1 MALNDKIYIGD
12 VDNPTLTF
20 DTDQLE
26 HISCENSVDIVGN
39 ELSSD
44 VLEFSVFYDDTNS
57 TLRSQPYGTLVY
69 YYSNNTLVGKYY
81 IYSIKR
87 EGVTRYTVQCT
98 SLIGLIENEDFYGG
112 FYDGDQFSDVLN
124 DILFMDSVSLTKWRI
139 MEGATNPSGGSLYP
153 ARIYGD
159 GKADVKY
166 FDYGMYVDFEV
177 NDFGSS
183 TSTTTVK
190 TVAGYERASGSN
202 SHDINIKVNA
212 NRAST
217 SSPTYW
223 SITARYKTYTV
234 TLGADEPLF
243 GDGTRFIVTIDSA
256 NYSGDQRYLKV
267 VANYIKY
274 DDRSVAGTVSG
285 QIAISNVTQSNIA
298 NLGYAFGAVFYRSA
312 TSYQARLID
321 GVIYYAYKLYDES
334 GKLVLDTC
342 IAQNEQTQSW
352 YTVNKCTGYAVQDNT
367 HIAPYGEVVGR
378 VGSLSRIERDLT
390 LQAHIK
396 YGNGVESTRVY
407 GWIGKTTRRE
417 ALHQLLFAN
426 NISMLRTDDGDDL
439 FTKLS
444 NSSGDA
450 LDELNF
456 YDDSAEEFITGAKQI
471 QITEHSYEESGE
483 SKKLFD
489 NTSLPATDGQ
499 YIAMFDNAPIYG
511 TPVASGLTIVSYN
524 CNAAVC
530 TGRGTITGTPYNH
543 YQSVIKYNN
552 DNLVDGTELSVS
564 NIGLITSTNSDNVM
578 NKMKAYYSGEVKKI
592 TNSLVYGG
600 ERCGRKYSFKNLF
613 SDDNTGFLS
622 KISSQVS
629 SFIKAVCT
637 FISGYVPPTST
648 GYNSFAI
655 ILNGEEWTVPA
666 EVLAEEYPSVRLNII
681 GKGSNGT
688 AGANGANGVQPSWS
702 SGSIEGGDGGAG
714 GAAGIGGDGGAIYSV
729 TLDVSSVAKIG
740 AASSSNNMLAR
751 TYNSSGTQLNSYSSA
766 SGVKNEKGFT
776 NIFTGIVYARKGLDG
791 HKGGDGGKG
800 GYYSGQI
807 VAPTKGEDVD
817 VYKGGTGGACI
828 VKYVSNTP
836 VYNSFGGG
844 GGAAYGN
851 NGADSQD
858 LHSNGGRE
866 YIEWTQGGMGADA
879 VAPSGVYTEYG
890 SGGFGGNGGGGGGGG
905 GTIYLSSQDRSES
918 QMAGL
923 YGKGSAG
930 TSGIQGCVIIYY

>member
-124 DILFMDSVSLTKWRI
+124 DILFTDSGNLTKWQLI
-139 MEGATNPSGGSLYP
+139 TGASDKQDGSSLYP
-153 ARIYGD
+153 SLIYGN
-159 GKADVKY
+159 GKPNNKY
-166 FDYGMYVDFEV
+166 YSYGWRVEFEV
-177 NDFGSS
+177 HDISSS
-183 TSTTTVK
+183 TATSVTK
-190 TVAGYERASGSN
+190 AVAGYEASSSN
-202 SHDINIKVNA
+202 SFDICVKVTA
-212 NRAST
+212 KRESV

-223 SITARYKTYTV
+223 SVTARYKTRTV

-243 GDGTRFIVTIDSA
+243 GDGTKFIVTIDSENSSA
-256 NYSGDQRYLKV
+256 NPRYLRV

-274 DDRSVAGTVSG
+274 DDSSITGSVSG
-285 QIAISNVTQSNIA
+285 QTAITNESQYLSA
-298 NLGYAFGAVFYRSA
+298 NLGYAFGAVYYRGYNR
-312 TSYQARLID
+312 YQVRPVTGI
-321 GVIYYAYKLYDES
+321 IYNAYKLYDEN
-334 GKLVLDTC
+334 GKLVLDAGVAYNES
-342 IAQNEQTQSW
+342 AQT
-352 YTVNKCTGYAVQDNT
+352 YYMVNLCTGYHVQNNSIYPRGDVIGT
-367 HIAPYGEVVGR
+367 
-378 VGSLSRIERDLT
+378 VGSLTRIERDLT
-390 LQAHIK
+390 LQNHISF
-396 YGNGVESTRVY
+396 GNGVESTQIY

-417 ALHQLLFAN
+417 ALHQLLFAT

-444 NSSGDA
+444 NSDGDT

-456 YDDSAEEFITGAKQI
+456 YDDSAEEAITGAKQI

-489 NTSLPATDGQ
+489 NTALPATDGQ
-499 YIAMFDNAPIYG
+499 YIALFENAPIYG
-511 TPVASGLTIVSYN
+511 TPTASGLTIVSYN

-530 TGRGTITGTPYNH
+530 TGRGNITGTPYNH
-543 YQSVIKYNN
+543 YQSVIKYTN

-564 NIGLITSTNSDNVM
+564 NIGLITSTNSDNIM
-578 NKMKAYYSGEVKKI
+578 NKLKAYYSGEVMKI

-613 SDDNTGFLS
+613 ADDNTGFLS
-622 KISSQVS
+622 KVSSQVS

-655 ILNGEEWTVPA
+655 ILGGEEWIVPA

-688 AGANGANGVQPSWS
+688 AGANGANGIQPSWS

-729 TLDVSSVAKIG
+729 TLDVSGVAKIG
-740 AASSSNNMLAR
+740 AASSGNNMLAR
-751 TYNSSGTQLNSYSSA
+751 TYNSRGTQLNSYSSA

-776 NIFTGIVYARKGLDG
+776 NILTGIVYARKGLNG

-879 VAPSGVYTEYG
+879 VGPSDVYTEYG

-905 GTIYLSSQDRSES
+905 GTIYLSSQDRTET

-930 TSGIQGCVIIYY
+930 TNGIQGCVIIYY